1 MTTKSHTARQR
12 RRAPWATKAG
22 PTLQTLRKLRAR
34 GWGTRKTNC
43 ISLRSAFLQNIGG
56 IPRLPRKR
64 TRAQRLR
71 PRQVRNDDEKPQGP
85 ATSFVLACAFAPVAG
100 ALGYKIGRAE
110 ARRYRKTNGG
120 AARTRKRNRTL
131 ENEGCGTR
139 AARTHPS
146 DPSQAPF
153 GTQGKQGKRAGHPKK
168 RCSVRHV
175 SGRWCW

>member
-71 PRQVRNDDEKPQGP
+71 PRQARNETKSPRAPQLLLFWRALSRRSRAPWATKSAGLKPGATEKLTVGSPGHVRKTAPLKTKGAAPALQGP
-85 ATSFVLACAFAPVAG
+85 TLQT
-100 ALGYKIGRAE
+100 LRKLRA
-110 ARRYRKTNGG
+110 RGWGTRKTF
-120 AARTRKRNRTL
+120 A
-131 ENEGCGTR
+131 
-139 AARTHPS
+139 
-146 DPSQAPF
+146 
-153 GTQGKQGKRAGHPKK
+153 
-168 RCSVRHV
+168 V
-175 SGRWCW
+175 